1 MKKAIMTL
9 RWLLVII
16 LFVFIL
22 SFTNGKHQ
30 QQWVSLNKINI
41 ELAKER
47 FVNHEIVI
55 DFMLE
60 NGISFDSV
68 SLNQFQLEVLEQSL
82 EHHPSIENVEA
93 FTSQEGDVSIDIV
106 QRKAVVRIITKDD
119 NYYLDANGKVMPISK
134 HYTPRVLVVSGNVSE
149 QNHKEIF
156 DFVKL
161 INESEFWKAQ
171 ITQLYFIDNEVILIP
186 RVGEQKIHFGLFTR
200 VNEKLDNLYQFY
212 QQAMPVKGWQTYSD
226 ISLKY
231 NNQIVCT
238 KK

>member
-1 MKKAIMTL
+1 
-9 RWLLVII
+9 LLVIV
-16 LFVFIL
+16 LFVLVL

-30 QQWVSLNKINI
+30 QQLVSLDKFNI
-41 ELAKER
+41 ELAEER
-47 FVNHEIVI
+47 FVNHDIVI

-60 NGISFDSV
+60 NDIRFDSV
-68 SLNQFQLEVLEQSL
+68 SLNQFQAEELEQFL
-82 EHHPSIENVEA
+82 EYHPSIENVEV
-93 FTSQEGDVSIDIV
+93 FTSQEGAVSIDIV

-134 HYTPRVLVVSGNVSE
+134 HYTPRVLVASGNVSE
-149 QNHKEIF
+149 QNHQEIF
-156 DFVKL
+156 DFVNI

-186 RVGEQKIHFGLFTR
+186 RVGEQKIHFGLLTR

>member
-1 MKKAIMTL
+1 MKKAITIL
-9 RWLLVII
+9 RWLLVIA
-16 LFVFIL
+16 LFVLII

-30 QQWVSLNKINI
+30 QQLVSLDKINI
-41 ELAKER
+41 ELAEER
-47 FVNHEIVI
+47 FVNHEIII

-60 NGISFDSV
+60 NDVSFDSV
-68 SLNQFQLEVLEQSL
+68 CLNQFQLEALEQFL
-82 EHHPSIENVEA
+82 EYHPSIENVEV

-149 QNHKEIF
+149 QNHPEIF
-156 DFVKL
+156 DFVNI

-171 ITQLYFIDNEVILIP
+171 ITQLHFIDNEVILIP
-186 RVGEQKIHFGLFTR
+186 RVGEQKIHFGFLTR
-200 VNEKLDNLYQFY
+200 VKEKLDNLYQFY

>member
-1 MKKAIMTL
+1 MKKAIMIL
-9 RWLLVII
+9 RWLLII
-16 LFVFIL
+16 ALFVLVL

-30 QQWVSLNKINI
+30 QQLVSLDKINI
-41 ELAKER
+41 ELAEEE
-47 FVNHEIVI
+47 FVNHEIII

-68 SLNQFQLEVLEQSL
+68 CLNQFQLEELEQFL
-82 EHHPSIENVEA
+82 EHHPSIENVEV
-93 FTSQEGDVSIDIV
+93 FTSQGGDVSIDIV
-106 QRKAVVRIITKDD
+106 QRKVVVRIITKDD
-119 NYYLDANGKVMPISK
+119 NYYLDANGNAMPISK

-156 DFVKL
+156 DFVNI

-171 ITQLYFIDNEVILIP
+171 IIQLHFIDNDVILTP
-186 RVGEQKIHFGLFTR
+186 RVGEQKIHFGFLTR
-200 VNEKLDNLYQFY
+200 VKEKLDNLYQFY
-212 QQAMPVKGWQTYSD
+212 QQAIPVKGWQTYSD

>member
-1 MKKAIMTL
+1 MKKAIMIL
-9 RWLLVII
+9 RWLLIII
-16 LFVFIL
+16 LFVLVL
-22 SFTNGKHQ
+22 SFTNSKHQ
-30 QQWVSLNKINI
+30 QQLVSLDKINI
-41 ELAKER
+41 ELAEEQ

-68 SLNQFQLEVLEQSL
+68 SLNQFQLEELEQFL
-82 EHHPSIENVEA
+82 EHHSSIENVEV

-119 NYYLDANGKVMPISK
+119 NYYLDANGKVMPISQ
-134 HYTPRVLVVSGNVSE
+134 HYTPRVLVASGNVSD
-149 QNHKEIF
+149 QNHQEIF
-156 DFVKL
+156 EFVNV
-161 INESEFWKAQ
+161 INESKFWKAQ
-171 ITQLYFIDNEVILIP
+171 ITQLHFIDKEVILIP
-186 RVGEQKIHFGLFTR
+186 RVGEQKIHFGLLTR

-226 ISLKY
+226 INLKY